1 MRLQYLHIRTSY
13 KNLTDFKVDF
23 DGGSFIDVFVGK
35 NGTGKSNLFEALIEI
50 FRHLF
55 EKEYFARFDY
65 TIVYELDEKSYTISW
80 EKEKLFLGKTE
91 VKSIPKIILPDNIL
105 IYYSGHNPKV
115 TELVKDYEDNFK
127 RELKEANEGETREF
141 IGIGKDYKSL
151 LLAVLLLQSK
161 ENHAGEFIKNKLG
174 ISKIRQELRIDLKRP
189 YYAMKKGYEIDPE
202 VKGTAFW
209 KAAGITGKFL
219 QLLDSVKRSESRVI
233 RNEGYFRPEN
243 EFEDHYILYFDLSS
257 FQETFSHLTPQQLF
271 REFDNLKTIEMLRS
285 ISIEVELIDGTRGT
299 INQFSDGQ
307 FQAVYIYSIIELFKD
322 RNCLML
328 LDEPDSFLHPEWQYQ
343 FLSQIIKITDST
355 ARNTHVLMTSH
366 SAITLL
372 NSEEKKINLF
382 DFKDNK
388 VHVYKVEKPYAISQL
403 SSKLVRVHQDKQI
416 LSVIH
421 TIGQNRPILFS
432 EGYSDP
438 VILHEAWNKLYDT
451 EIPFEICF
459 GHGCHYLRLL
469 LQSEKFLDEMGA
481 FPIFGL
487 FDFDL
492 SYNEWN
498 SIKGEEVLIESDPY
512 KGLIKK
518 VKDRNAYAI
527 LVPIPAIPEIEKQ
540 VISKGNETYKEN
552 SKLEIEHLFYSKA
565 TEKYFHKVKTPG
577 GGEIIEVSDSRKMS
591 FATEVVP
598 TIDEAPFKALKPIID
613 FILSKCI

>member
-1 MRLQYLHIRTSY
+1 MRITQVHIKGIY
-13 KNLTDFKVDF
+13 KNLSDFKINF
-23 DGGSFIDVFVGK
+23 DGNSFIEVFVGK
-35 NGTGKSNLFEALIEI
+35 NGTGKSNLFEAVIEI

-55 EKEYFARFDY
+55 EKDYLARFDY
-65 TIVYELDEKSYTISW
+65 TIDYELEGKSYEINW
-80 EKEKLFLGKTE
+80 EKEKLYLDKTE
-91 VKSIPKIILPDNIL
+91 VKSISKNILPDNIL

-115 TELVKDYEDNFK
+115 TELVKEYEDNFK
-127 RELKEANEGETREF
+127 RGLKEANEGDTREF
-141 IGIGKDYKSL
+141 IGIAKDYKSL
-151 LLAVLLLQSK
+151 LLAVLLLQPK
-161 ENHAGEFIKNKLG
+161 ENHAREFIKNKLG
-174 ISKIRQELRIDLKRP
+174 ISRIKQELRIDLKRP

-202 VKGTAFW
+202 VKETAFW
-209 KAAGITGKFL
+209 KATGITGRFL
-219 QLLDSVKRSESRVI
+219 KVLDSVKRRESKVI

-243 EFEDHYILYFDLSS
+243 EFEDHYIFYFDLSS
-257 FQETFSHLTPQQLF
+257 FRETFSQLTPQQLF
-271 REFDNLKTIEMLRS
+271 RELDNLKTIEMLQN
-285 ISIEVELIDGTRGT
+285 ISIEVELTDGTLGT

-343 FLSQIIKITDST
+343 FLSQIFKITDS
-355 ARNTHVLMTSH
+355 AAKNTHVLMTSH

-388 VHVYKVEKPYAISQL
+388 VNVYKVEKPYAISQL

-469 LQSEKFLDEMGA
+469 LQSEKFLDEMGE

-498 SIKGEEVLIESDPY
+498 SIKGEDALVESDPY

-518 VKDRNAYAI
+518 VRGRHAYAI
-527 LVPIPAIPEIEKQ
+527 LVPIPTIPEIEKQ
-540 VISKGNETYKEN
+540 VIYKDKETYKEN
-552 SKLEIEHLFYSKA
+552 SKLEIEHLFYNKA
-565 TEKYFHKVKTPG
+565 TEKHFHKVKAPG
-577 GGEIIEVSDSRKMS
+577 GGEIIEFNDSGKMS
-591 FATEVVP
+591 FASDIVP
-598 TIDEAPFKALKPIID
+598 TVDDYHFKAFKPIID
-613 FILSKCI
+613 FILSLCK